1 MNAEFIEAL
10 RQLEREKD
18 IPFDTLW
25 QALEAAMS
33 TAYKKTLGVDHDVSL
48 RIEHNSGKQPIYFR
62 RRTVVEH
69 ATNPHSEISLEE
81 ARAGHN
87 AKAAIGEFVEE
98 RLTDREMERMSRIAA
113 QTAKQV
119 VVQRIREAE
128 RDKIF
133 DEFDQRKGELMTGTV
148 YRREGRNVIINLG
161 KIEAILPEKEQVES
175 ENYRHNE
182 RFRFLVLDVRKG
194 AKGPQV
200 IVSRSHPSLIRRLFE
215 MEVPEIAEGVVQIK
229 SVAREAGQRSKIAV
243 SSKEE
248 RVDPVGSCVGHRG
261 QRVQAVVDE
270 LRGEKMD
277 IVRWGQDMR
286 LFITESLSP
295 AKVASVKTDEEQ
307 KSAFVIVPDNQLS
320 LAIGKAGQNVRLAA
334 RLTSWRIDIRSETQV
349 AKDRLANSASPSPTP
364 APVVPSASTV
374 DDESQE
380 SDEGA
385 DLPPLTLADFDDDD
399 E

>member
-10 RQLEREKD
+10 RQIEREKD

-33 TAYKKTLGVDHDVSL
+33 TAYKKTLGVDQDVTL
-48 RIEHNSGKQPIYFR
+48 RIEHTSGKQPIYFR
-62 RRTVVEH
+62 RRAVVENV
-69 ATNPHSEISLEE
+69 TSPHTEMSLTE
-81 ARAGHN
+81 ARANHN
-87 AKAAIGEFVEE
+87 AKAQLGDLIEE
-98 RLTDREMERMSRIAA
+98 RLSDRDMERMSRIAA

-128 RDKIF
+128 RDKVF

-182 RFRFLVLDVRKG
+182 RFRFLVLDVRRG

-215 MEVPEIAEGVVQIK
+215 MEVPEIADGTVSIK

-243 SSKEE
+243 ASKEE

-277 IVRWGQDMR
+277 IVRWGPDMR
-286 LFITESLSP
+286 QFITESLSP
-295 AKVASVKTDEEQ
+295 AKVGSVKIDDEQ
-307 KSAFVIVPDNQLS
+307 KSAFVVVPDNQLS

-334 RLTSWRIDIRSETQV
+334 RLTGWRIDIRSETQV
-349 AKDRLANSASPSPTP
+349 ARERQAGVAAP
-364 APVVPSASTV
+364 AAAAEPVIVA
-374 DDESQE
+374 DEVE
-380 SDEGA
+380 VSDEGA
-385 DLPPLTLADFDDDD
+385 DLPPLTLADFDDD
-399 E
+399 EE